1 MKWRRITPYIPGIG
15 LLSHTLKEIKKRK
28 GRNPYYDLK
37 EAEDRK
43 AIRNYF
49 IQTSYLA
56 FAIASKFVIG
66 AYIGTVISTGKWNPI
81 NNIKKIFTEDKSNKN
96 KGKLEKTILY
106 EEAIKSFENQVIKK
120 FIAKDL

>member
-106 EEAIKSFENQVIKK
+106 EEAIKSFEN
-120 FIAKDL
+120 